1 MIDRL
6 RSTGRGPLL
15 AGLAAAAALVAAGC
29 GSQGI
34 AVQKSDP
41 NYRGA
46 ELFAE
51 RCSGCHTLS
60 AAGTEG
66 SKPTRE
72 VNSKDRTDGPN
83 LDQRKMSY
91 EDTLTA
97 IRGGGYSGAV
107 MPGNIV
113 VGEDAEAVA
122 QFVAEYSGQ
131 KK

>member
-6 RSTGRGPLL
+6 RSTGRRPLF
-15 AGLAAAAALVAAGC
+15 AGLIAATALIAAGC
-29 GSQGI
+29 GSQAI
-34 AVQKSDP
+34 VVPQDNP

-46 ELFAE
+46 ELFAA

-72 VNSKDRTDGPN
+72 VNSRDRTDGPN

-122 QFVAEYSGQ
+122 RFVAEYSG
-131 KK
+131 KKQ